1 MMLSNK
7 ATIRTWLVQDHHK
20 MKMRVK
26 NPIKYKWKIKLKRL
40 TYLRVMRKNRVRKA
54 SKKDEKNNKL

>member
-26 NPIKYKWKIKLKRL
+26 NRIKYKGKIKLKRL
-40 TYLRVMRKNRVRKA
+40 TYLRVMRKNQVRKA